1 MAQAVRYRLSPN
13 IRFNLKQYL
22 DREFVNSGLF
32 VNVPSGTFYRPGE
45 RMDTLSRVTGN
56 LYESNFNNWL
66 FETDASGVAGFPT
79 IENSGVFI
87 DGTFH
92 AAGSSPF
99 EPEIDYNGGRVFFNG
114 TAVDTSSEVS
124 ASFTYKNVLVDDVR
138 SEAVNLIFSKF
149 KDSIDSTQNMLPS
162 GTERQLP
169 LVVIDLQKRLPNPH
183 ALGGAIA
190 IDQLIVFHILSNS
203 RHEEEQIT
211 DILTETS
218 FRKVISAVNFNKV
231 PLLFTDKGDR
241 ASSYKNYTELQGDNS
256 LFLSKFFIDGAES
269 KEKFERFGVY
279 YSRVDWKVIVHERGA
294 G

>member
-13 IRFNLKQYL
+13 LRFNLKQYL

-45 RMDTLSRVTGN
+45 RMDTLSRVNGN

-114 TAVDTSSEVS
+114 TTVGTSVEVS
-124 ASFTYKNVLVDDVR
+124 ASFTYKNVLVDDVD
-138 SEAVNLIFSKF
+138 SEAVNLIFSRF
-149 KDSIDSTQNMLPS
+149 KDSVDSTLNMLPS

-169 LVVIDLQKRLPNPH
+169 LVVIDLQRRIPTPH
-183 ALGGAIA
+183 ALGGAIK
-190 IDQLIVFHILSNS
+190 IDQMIVFHILSNS

-218 FRKVISAVNFNKV
+218 FRKVISGVDFNQV

-241 ASSYKNYTELQGDNS
+241 ASTYKNYTELQGDIS
-256 LFLSKFFIDGAES
+256 LFLSKFFIDKAES

-279 YSRVDWKVIVHERGA
+279 YSRVDWNVILHERGA

>member
-1 MAQAVRYRLSPN
+1 MAEAVRYRLSPN
-13 IRFNLKQYL
+13 LRFNLKQFL

-45 RMDTLSRVTGN
+45 RMDTLSRVNGN

-79 IENSGVFI
+79 IQNSGVFI

-92 AAGSSPF
+92 ATGSSPF
-99 EPEIDYNGGRVFFNG
+99 EPEVDYDNGRVFFNG
-114 TAVDTSSEVS
+114 TAVSTSAVVS
-124 ASFTYKNVLVDDVR
+124 ASFTYKNVLVDDVE
-138 SEAVNLIFSKF
+138 SEAVNLIFSKL
-149 KDSIDSTQNMLPS
+149 KDSVDSTQNVLPS

-169 LVVIDLQKRLPNPH
+169 LVVIDLQKRILDPY
-183 ALGGAIA
+183 ALGGAIQ

-218 FRKVISAVNFNKV
+218 FRRVISGVDFNKV

-241 ASSYKNYTELQGDNS
+241 ASTYRNYTQLQGDIN
-256 LFLSKFFIDGAES
+256 LFLSKFFIDKAES
-269 KEKFERFGVY
+269 KEKFERFGVH
-279 YSRVDWKVIVHERGA
+279 YSRVDWNVILFERGA